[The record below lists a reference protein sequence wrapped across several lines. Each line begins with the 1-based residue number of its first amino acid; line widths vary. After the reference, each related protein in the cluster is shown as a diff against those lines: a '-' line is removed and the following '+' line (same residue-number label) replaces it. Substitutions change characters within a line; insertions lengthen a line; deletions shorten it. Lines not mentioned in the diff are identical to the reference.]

1 MSTSALICLEGI
13 DGSGTSTQARRL
25 GKRLE
30 KLGVRWRVTHFPD
43 YGTPIGKL
51 IEGFLLHDIRLEA
64 RTIRLLYT
72 ANRWERASEMER
84 ALRKGV
90 VVILDRY
97 SSSNIAYGVADGL
110 DKKWLEDIENALPQP
125 SLTILIDLSS
135 REALRRKRR
144 VKKLDRY
151 EKNIE
156 YVERVRH
163 AYLRLAKEKGW
174 KILDGVK
181 SREEL
186 EEEIWDYVNKRLPR
200 RSIHRDPRP

>member
-30 KLGVRWRVTHFPD
+30 ESGVRWRATHFPN
-43 YGTPIGKL
+43 YRTPIGKL
-51 IEGFLLHDIRLEA
+51 IKGFLLHNIRLRA

-72 ANRWERASEMER
+72 ANRWERASEVER

-97 SSSNIAYGVADGL
+97 SSSNVAYGVADGL
-110 DKKWLEDIENALPQP
+110 DKKWLEDIENGLPQP
-125 SLTILIDLSS
+125 SLTILIDLPS
-135 REALRRKRR
+135 REALKRKRR

-151 EKNIE
+151 EKNLGYI
-156 YVERVRH
+156 ERVRQ
-163 AYLRLAKEKGW
+163 AYLHLAKEKRW
-174 KILDGVK
+174 KIVDGVK

-186 EEEIWDYVNKRLPR
+186 EEEIWDYVSKRLSR
-200 RSIHRDPRP
+200 RSIP